1 MNLRHIAS
9 VVALD
14 LAVLA
19 ELAAAMYFAHRGD
32 PQAFTVTFLK
42 VFFGLLIPTLVAGK
56 FALRMVR

>member
-1 MNLRHIAS
+1 MNLRRIAG
-9 VVALD
+9 VLALD

-32 PQAFTVTFLK
+32 PQEFTLTFVK
-42 VFFGLLIPTLVAGK
+42 VFFGLLIPTLAAGR